1 VRFEVVLPDDAAV
14 DEAAR
19 RLEGVA
25 SVERVDGGVSATDP
39 SGNAVLV
46 RA

>member
-14 DEAAR
+14 DEAAQ
-19 RLEGVA
+19 RLGRVA

-39 SGNAVLV
+39 SGNNVLV
-46 RA
+46 GA